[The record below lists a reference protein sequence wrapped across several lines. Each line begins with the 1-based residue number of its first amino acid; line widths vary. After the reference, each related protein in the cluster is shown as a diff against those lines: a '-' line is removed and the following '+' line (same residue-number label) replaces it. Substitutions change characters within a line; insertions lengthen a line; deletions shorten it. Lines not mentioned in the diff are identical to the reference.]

1 MRETG
6 EGMNSTPHF
15 VLFSRTGE
23 QTSNHGTHGGSWHFR
38 LESSDGDFKL
48 EAYDVEL
55 EATRERLELLSVVR
69 GLEALD
75 QPSEVTLVTSSRQ
88 IARAVRQGLE
98 YWRSRNWMW
107 ERFGEKVPMK
117 NGDLW
122 KRVDAALQIHSV
134 RCRTYRLDPR
144 PESTS
149 VHRAVPTPK
158 FVSRRRDAKQSQRR
172 SLMFR
177 PVVSVVRRTAR
188 SLQTVSEALL
198 AVVPDAPGNPHLT

>member
-1 MRETG
+1 
-6 EGMNSTPHF
+6 MNSTPHF

-23 QTSNHGTHGGSWHFR
+23 QTSNGTHGGSWHFR
-38 LESSDGDFKL
+38 LESSNGDVKL
-48 EAYDVEL
+48 EAYDLEL
-55 EATRERLELLSVVR
+55 NVTRERLELLAVVR

-75 QPSEVTLVTSSRQ
+75 QPSDVSLVTSSRQ

-98 YWRSRNWMW
+98 YWRSRNWKW

-122 KRVDAALQIHSV
+122 KRIDTALQIHTV
-134 RCRTYRLDPR
+134 RCRTYRFDPK
-144 PESTS
+144 PEATP
-149 VHRAVPTPK
+149 VRRVVPPPK
-158 FVSRRRDAKQSQRR
+158 FLTRRPNAKQPQRG

-177 PVVSVVRRTAR
+177 PVVNVVRRTAR

-198 AVVPDAPGNPHLT
+198 AVVPDSSANPHLM